1 MAAAWVPISPP
12 VERGARGRALPAY
25 VSNGVIGLRVRENP
39 LQSGMCIVS
48 GFVGEHHEKRIEAAA
63 AAPYPLGGDIAI
75 DGLWSADWPGS
86 VEPVDQAYDFE
97 TGELTSRITVRM
109 EDRRADVEV
118 VTFASRSHPT
128 IVCQEITV
136 EVDGAC
142 DLMVRMRLDSTE
154 LRGRQVERR
163 LDTPGEPEP
172 VCDGSLLWESEG
184 AMGQC
189 GLALLTLVEHEADRT
204 QEPWDALGPLSTTYS
219 LRARKGRRYRF
230 RQMVS
235 LVPDVLHH
243 QPHRHAVRMIAA
255 AADLGFDELRRRNRA
270 IWRDLWKGRIRL
282 VGAEPKWQAMADA
295 AVFYLN
301 SSVHAASPS
310 STSIYGLATW
320 RDHHYYFGHV
330 MWDVDAFAIPPLAL
344 MQPEAARAMLDFR
357 TRGLPAARR
366 NAQSLGRLGLQFP
379 WEAGPSRGEE
389 AAPGG
394 AGAAAREDHINLHV
408 ARAFAWYADVTGDER
423 FLKEDAWPVVAG
435 VADWFVDRVDRTR
448 DGYDLRDGGGPAER
462 KETDDNDAMTLM
474 AARIMLGRAAE
485 TAAAVG
491 LPAPAAW
498 ARVAD
503 GLSLPMRADGAIASH
518 DGYRAAEEKGATPSP
533 LMGLFPYWAEVE
545 PETMAKTLAFYLGL
559 WRDYVGSPMLPAL
572 YGTWAAWA
580 GDRALSL
587 TLMEEGYGLYQ
598 YGRFQQTLEYRVDL
612 PSEGVASGPF
622 FANMGGFLTGLMFG
636 LPGIRVGPGDPE
648 TWPARPVVLP
658 QGWEAIECDRLWV
671 RGRAMRLVARQGDDR
686 ARLEFVDAPA
696 GTRDGAPG

>member
-1 MAAAWVPISPP
+1 MGSHVPISPP
-12 VERGARGRALPAY
+12 VARGPRGRDLPAY
-25 VSNGVIGLRVRENP
+25 VSNGLIGLRVRENP
-39 LQSGMCIVS
+39 LLSGMCIIS
-48 GFVGEHHEKRIEAAA
+48 GFVGEHHEKRIEAAV
-63 AAPYPLGGDIAI
+63 AAPYPLSGDIAI
-75 DGLWSADWPGS
+75 EGLWSADHPGA
-86 VEPVDQAYDFE
+86 VEPVDQAYDFG
-97 TGELTSRITVRM
+97 TGELTSRLTVRIG
-109 EDRRADVEV
+109 DRRADVEV

-128 IVCQEITV
+128 VVCQEITV
-136 EVDGAC
+136 EADGAC

-163 LDTPGEPEP
+163 LDTAGEPEP

-184 AMGQC
+184 ALGQC
-189 GLALLTLVEHEADRT
+189 GLALMTLVEHEAERT
-204 QEPWDALGPLSTTYS
+204 QEPWDALGPLATTYRQ
-219 LRARKGRRYRF
+219 RARKGRRYRF

-270 IWRDLWKGRIRL
+270 IWGELWKGRIRL
-282 VGAEPKWQAMADA
+282 IGAEEKWQAMSDA
-295 AVFYLN
+295 AFFYMN
-301 SSVHAASPS
+301 CSVHASSPS

-357 TRGLPAARR
+357 TRSLPAART
-366 NAQSLGRLGLQFP
+366 NAQTLGRLGLQFP

-394 AGAAAREDHINLHV
+394 AGAAAREDHINMHV

-423 FLKEDAWPVVAG
+423 FLREEAWPVLAG
-435 VADWFVDRVDRTR
+435 VADWFVDRVDRAR
-448 DGYDLRDGGGPAER
+448 SGFDLRDGGGPAER

-474 AARIMLGRAAE
+474 AARIILERATE
-485 TAAAVG
+485 TAKRVG
-491 LPAPAAW
+491 LPPRPAW

-503 GLSLPMRADGAIASH
+503 GLHIPLRADGAIASH
-518 DGYRAAEEKGATPSP
+518 DDYRSTEEKGATPSP
-533 LMGLFPYWAEVE
+533 LMGFFPYWAEVDA
-545 PETMAKTLAFYLGL
+545 ETMQKTLTFYLGL

-587 TLMEEGYGLYQ
+587 KLLEEGYGLYQ

-636 LPGIRVGPGDPE
+636 FPGIKVGPGEPE
-648 TWPARPVVLP
+648 SWPSRPVVLP
-658 QGWEAIECDRLWV
+658 QGWEAIECDRLWI
-671 RGRAMRLVARQGDDR
+671 RGRPARLVARHGADR
-686 ARLEFVDAPA
+686 AELTFV
-696 GTRDGAPG
+696 